1 MLKSL
6 LVFVTTPSNFLIL
19 LVVGGVFLL
28 LLRLRRLGLFTTA
41 LGTAGLLIFGYTS
54 ANELL
59 LAPLVSRF
67 PAMTLEEPPEPF
79 GIVLVGGGVNE
90 VHAQSTGALMELT
103 EDGDAIPI
111 AALLARRFPDA
122 RIIVSSGSGSGGP
135 PAPLRQADGM
145 RRILL
150 EFGVADDRIAVEG
163 QSGSTFERVRNSIAL
178 IGDDKDETWWVLSSA
193 HRMPRVIGTFRQ
205 LGMDPAPFPVDFRW
219 IPPFD
224 PFYTYRFT
232 DGLQLTDL
240 AVKEWL
246 GLTSYWYQG
255 RTSEY
260 FPAP

>member
-1 MLKSL
+1 MIRSL
-6 LVFVTTPSNFLIL
+6 LVFMTTPSNFMVL
-19 LVVGGVFLL
+19 LVVAGLALF
-28 LLRLRRLGLFTTA
+28 LLRLRRLGFSALV
-41 LGTAGLLIFGYTS
+41 LGTAGLLVFGYTS

-67 PAMTLEEPPEPF
+67 PAMALEEAPEPF

-90 VHAQSTGALMELT
+90 VHAQRTGALMELT

-111 AALLARRFPDA
+111 AALLARRFPAA
-122 RIIVSSGSGSGGP
+122 RIIVSSGSGASGP

-150 EFGVADDRIAVEG
+150 EFGVADDRIDVEG
-163 QSGSTFERVRNSIAL
+163 DSGSTFERVRNSIAL
-178 IGDDKDETWWVLSSA
+178 IGEDKDETWWVLSSA
-193 HRMPRVIGTFRQ
+193 HRMPRVIGTFRK
-205 LGMDPAPFPVDFRW
+205 LGMDPVPYPVDFRW

-246 GLTSYWYQG
+246 GLASYWYQG
-255 RTSEY
+255 RTASY